1 MNKQMREV
9 MRRRGELLASIAAQ
23 REQVA
28 QIGTRWQAPL
38 ALADQGLSV
47 VRFLR
52 SRPVLIA
59 GLAALLMI
67 RKGGVAMGLARYGM
81 LAWKGYRYLAAFSE
95 KESSRP

>member
-28 QIGTRWQAPL
+28 QIGTRWQTPL
-38 ALADQGLSV
+38 ALADQGLAA

-52 SRPVLIA
+52 SRPVLFA
-59 GLAALLMI
+59 GVAALLMI
-67 RKGGVAMGLARYGM
+67 RKRGVMMGLAKYGA
-81 LAWKGYRYLAAFSE
+81 LAWKGYRYFAAFAE
-95 KESSRP
+95 KGSSRP